1 MRTRTIIMAV
11 VTGVAF
17 LTGCTRDEVAPEMDE
32 TIPPEIGE
40 AIRDAY
46 DTYLTNLPLARKK
59 RDAVSQKIAMIDDPN
74 VRQACN
80 RRCIKGYLNIDPE
93 RIELRYRGRYLHDVI
108 HDGFLTADAGL
119 FFGESNECKETALD
133 DLLKLLAYVR
143 KHARKLK
150 AAVQAMPTGEEGN
163 MIKDGGAYAAYLDAE
178 GGYNA
183 VAAGYERYLLKME
196 ADDLPYV
203 IKGLA
208 EDTKARLKKKF
219 EDFLGRPMRTHEQC
233 IRDFKNHTA
242 TEFSRISHSG
252 DGGSGTW

>member
-1 MRTRTIIMAV
+1 MRTRAILMFVA
-11 VTGVAF
+11 TGIGF
-17 LTGCTRDEVAPEMDE
+17 LVGCTRDEISLEIDE
-32 TIPPEIGE
+32 AIPPEIDA

-46 DTYLTNLPLARKK
+46 DTYLSNVPLAKKK
-59 RDAVSQKIAMIDDPN
+59 RGAVSQKIAMICDPKI
-74 VRQACN
+74 RTACL
-80 RRCIKGYLNIDPE
+80 RRRIKGYLNIDPE

-108 HDGFLTADAGL
+108 QDGFLTADAGL
-119 FFGESNECKETALD
+119 FFGESKETALD

-150 AAVQAMPTGEEGN
+150 AAVRAMPTGEEGN

-196 ADDLPYV
+196 RTDL
-203 IKGLA
+203 LLCSRDLT
-208 EDTKARLKKKF
+208 EDAKARLKKKF
-219 EDFLGRPMRTHEQC
+219 EDFLGRPMRTPEQC
-233 IRDFKNHTA
+233 IKDFKNHTA

>member
-1 MRTRTIIMAV
+1 MRTLTIIMAV

-93 RIELRYRGRYLHDVI
+93 RIELRYRGEYLHDVI

-119 FFGESNECKETALD
+119 SFGESMESKEASLD

-143 KHARKLK
+143 KHAPRLK
-150 AAVQAMPTGEEGN
+150 AAVQAMPTGEEGS
-163 MIKDGGAYAAYLDAE
+163 IVKDGGAYAAYLDAE
-178 GGYNA
+178 RGYNA
-183 VAAGYERYLLKME
+183 VAAGYEMYLLIME
-196 ADDLPYV
+196 RMYLLLYIRDLT
-203 IKGLA
+203 
-208 EDTKARLKKKF
+208 EDAKARFKKRF
-219 EDFLGRPMRTHEQC
+219 EDFLGRPMRTPDQC
-233 IRDFKNHTA
+233 IKDRKNHTA

-252 DGGSGTW
+252 DGSSGTW

>member
-1 MRTRTIIMAV
+1 MKTRTITMVV
-11 VTGVAF
+11 VTGIAF
-17 LTGCTRDEVAPEMDE
+17 LAGCTRDEGAPEIDE
-32 TIPPEIGE
+32 GIPPEIDEG
-40 AIRDAY
+40 IRDAY
-46 DTYLTNLPLARKK
+46 DTYLSNLPLARKK
-59 RDAVSQKIAMIDDPN
+59 RNAVSQKIAMIDDPN

-93 RIELRYRGRYLHDVI
+93 RIELRYRGEYLHDVI

-119 FFGESNECKETALD
+119 SFGESMESKEASLD

-150 AAVQAMPTGEEGN
+150 AAVLAMPTGEEGN

-183 VAAGYERYLLKME
+183 VAAGYEVYLVKME
-196 ADDLPYV
+196 RTDLLLC
-203 IKGLA
+203 IRDLA
-208 EDTKARLKKKF
+208 EDAKARFKKRF
-219 EDFLGRPMRTHEQC
+219 EDFLGRPMRTPEQC
-233 IRDFKNHTA
+233 IKDFKNHTA

-252 DGGSGTW
+252 DKSSGTW

>member
-1 MRTRTIIMAV
+1 M
-11 VTGVAF
+11 
-17 LTGCTRDEVAPEMDE
+17 
-32 TIPPEIGE
+32 
-40 AIRDAY
+40 
-46 DTYLTNLPLARKK
+46 
-59 RDAVSQKIAMIDDPN
+59 
-74 VRQACN
+74 
-80 RRCIKGYLNIDPE
+80 
-93 RIELRYRGRYLHDVI
+93 
-108 HDGFLTADAGL
+108 
-119 FFGESNECKETALD
+119 D

-203 IKGLA
+203 IKGLT
-208 EDTKARLKKKF
+208 EDTKARLKKKI

-242 TEFSRISHSG
+242 TEFSRINHSG
-252 DGGSGTW
+252 DGSSGTW

>member
-1 MRTRTIIMAV
+1 MRTRTIIMVV
-11 VTGVAF
+11 VTGIAF
-17 LTGCTRDEVAPEMDE
+17 LAGCTRDEVAPEIDK
-32 TIPPEIGE
+32 TIPPEIDEG
-40 AIRDAY
+40 IRDAY
-46 DTYLTNLPLARKK
+46 DTYLRNLPLARKK
-59 RDAVSQKIAMIDDPN
+59 RDAVSQKIAMIDDPKI
-74 VRQACN
+74 RQACN

-93 RIELRYRGRYLHDVI
+93 QIELRYRGRFLHDVI
-108 HDGFLTADAGL
+108 QYGFRTADSGL
-119 FFGESNECKETALD
+119 FFGESKECKETALD

-203 IKGLA
+203 IKGLT
-208 EDTKARLKKKF
+208 EDTKARLKKKI

-242 TEFSRISHSG
+242 TEFSRINHSG
-252 DGGSGTW
+252 DGSSGTW

>member
-1 MRTRTIIMAV
+1 MRTRAILMFVA
-11 VTGVAF
+11 TGIGF
-17 LTGCTRDEVAPEMDE
+17 LVGCTRDEISPEIDE
-32 TIPPEIGE
+32 AIPPEIDE

-46 DTYLTNLPLARKK
+46 DTYLSNVPLAKKK
-59 RDAVSQKIAMIDDPN
+59 RGAVSQKIAMIDDPN

-183 VAAGYERYLLKME
+183 VAAGYEVYLLKME

-203 IKGLA
+203 IRGLT
-208 EDTKARLKKKF
+208 EDTKARLKKRF

-242 TEFSRISHSG
+242 TEFSRIGHSG
-252 DGGSGTW
+252 DVNSGTW